1 MKDYNNAILY
11 YYDWL
16 KRKTTLINQAHRVI
30 SLYES
35 ALSGMSN
42 YIIGSIAK
50 FDMFLIIVSILLS
63 IQVQIFCL
71 INFSSFFFL
80 IILNYFKFLFC

>member
-1 MKDYNNAILY
+1 MKDYNNAILF

-16 KRKTTLINQAHRVI
+16 KRETTSIDQTHHVI

-50 FDMFLIIVSILLS
+50 FDVFLIIVSIVLS

-71 INFSSFFFL
+71 VYFLSFFCSY
-80 IILNYFKFLFC
+80 YFKFIFC

>member
-1 MKDYNNAILY
+1 MFNTYKCYVHVIFFHLAFMKDYDHAMIY

-16 KRKTTLINQAHRVI
+16 KRETASINQAYRII

-50 FDMFLIIVSILLS
+50 FDVFLIIVSIVLS
-63 IQVQIFCL
+63 IQVKYL
-71 INFSSFFFL
+71 FS
-80 IILNYFKFLFC
+80 

>member
-1 MKDYNNAILY
+1 MYITLFFYHLAFIKDYDLAMLY

-16 KRKTTLINQAHRVI
+16 KKEPISISQAHRVI

-42 YIIGSIAK
+42 YLIGSIAK
-50 FDMFLIIVSILLS
+50 FDIFLIIVSIVLS
-63 IQVQIFCL
+63 IQVHKNIFVL
-71 INFSSFFFL
+71 
-80 IILNYFKFLFC
+80 

>member
-1 MKDYNNAILY
+1 MKDYDHAILY

-16 KRKTTLINQAHRVI
+16 KRETASINQAHRII

-42 YIIGSIAK
+42 FVIGSIAK
-50 FDMFLIIVSILLS
+50 FDIFLIIVSIVLS
-63 IQVQIFCL
+63 LQV
-71 INFSSFFFL
+71 NKK
-80 IILNYFKFLFC
+80 YLF

>member
-1 MKDYNNAILY
+1 MKDYNDAILY

-16 KRKTTLINQAHRVI
+16 KRETTSIDQTHRVI

-50 FDMFLIIVSILLS
+50 FDVFLIIVSIVLS
-63 IQVQIFCL
+63 IQVQILCL
-71 INFSSFFFL
+71 VNSQVFFFL
-80 IILNYFKFLFC
+80 LF

>member
-1 MKDYNNAILY
+1 MKDYNHAILY

-16 KRKTTLINQAHRVI
+16 KRETTSINHAHRVI

-50 FDMFLIIVSILLS
+50 FDLFLIIVSIVLS
-63 IQVQIFCL
+63 IQVQILCL
-71 INFSSFFFL
+71 VKFIFIVL
-80 IILNYFKFLFC
+80 IILN